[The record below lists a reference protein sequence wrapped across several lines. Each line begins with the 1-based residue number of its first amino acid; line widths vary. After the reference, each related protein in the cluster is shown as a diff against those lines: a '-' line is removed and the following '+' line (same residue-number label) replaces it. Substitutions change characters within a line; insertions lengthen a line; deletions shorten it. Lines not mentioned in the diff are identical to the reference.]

1 MFPNLLAID
10 TCAAPAAIMH
20 DALKG
25 PRIWKKKKMFAAKP
39 NATCGILRADTVI
52 ATWTAWKLQFQSFVA
67 SEMGFNI
74 LHMLSC

>member
-25 PRIWKKKKMFAAKP
+25 PRIWKKKKKKCLLQNQTP
-39 NATCGILRADTVI
+39 RAE
-52 ATWTAWKLQFQSFVA
+52 F
-67 SEMGFNI
+67 SELTQWLPRERHENSSSKA
-74 LHMLSC
+74 L